1 MSDEKIREIYETLK
15 NLKRPERIMLLITI
29 IIELIERENIIVQ
42 WLKKELKEYEEEV
55 RKLEDS
61 NRTDKISENK

>member
-15 NLKRPERIMLLITI
+15 NLKRPERITLLMTI
-29 IIELIERENIIVQ
+29 IIELIERVNIIVQ

-61 NRTDKISENK
+61 NRANQISEDK

>member
-15 NLKRPERIMLLITI
+15 NLKRPERITLLITI
-29 IIELIERENIIVQ
+29 IIELIEREYIIVQ

-55 RKLEDS
+55 KKLEDS
-61 NRTDKISENK
+61 NRTNQVSENK

>member
-15 NLKRPERIMLLITI
+15 NLKRPERITLLITI

-61 NRTDKISENK
+61 NRTNQVS

>member
-15 NLKRPERIMLLITI
+15 NLKRPERITLLITI

-61 NRTDKISENK
+61 NRTDKIS

>member
-15 NLKRPERIMLLITI
+15 NLKRPERITLLMTI

-61 NRTDKISENK
+61 NRTNQISENK

>member
-15 NLKRPERIMLLITI
+15 NLKRPERITLLMTI

-61 NRTDKISENK
+61 NRANQISENK

>member
-15 NLKRPERIMLLITI
+15 NLKRPERITLLMTI

-61 NRTDKISENK
+61 NRANQISEDK